1 MNVDT
6 LNTNNVIKQTRQR
19 TSERKNLYF
28 LEKNRK
34 IRHLSVDDVISIG
47 GIIQSEIRRTLHPS
61 PLPATTSARNWK
73 SVIIHYIGLLISKPL
88 QMPFFSYNLQQDPK
102 DVTSLPHHIPENNKE
117 KLIPTGI
124 KEHPEYV
131 RENNIQTQV
140 IHKREKRHTNNIK
153 KTEELIQAVESNTKY
168 SLIANNIKDKIFGHV
183 DTVSPKDKKLIKI
196 LKDEIKNY
204 IFLPEKNSRKGIES
218 LKNQASI
225 LEKLRAEASPAV
237 QDNISEIITSL
248 HNEYKSL
255 KVEIDKKIHVI
266 WIAGAPPE
274 TITKYAKAYKAAYP
288 NFSFNLWID
297 PNAFAAYE
305 FNSQLKKAALEH
317 AKSEVI
323 DSLTVEELNVLKNKE
338 QLDDGFHAKLKT
350 LFETNLLKSVIQIQ
364 DAVMNY
370 AYTRGIL
377 NFSDQDRIS
386 FLKEILHYDNKKIE
400 KFKEVIRKNKIKTY
414 SLDDEL
420 SNIFGEGNFH
430 IHDATTL
437 PDMKKVQYKQRY
449 QQELVLRGNYASAT
463 DQLRVYILKEYGGI
477 YTDYDV
483 TPAYG
488 KNVYKIIQE
497 HCINYDFL
505 EKEHHRRALNDEIL
519 SVISKEPS
527 SGIKNKLPE
536 QDRKRLSVIVDK
548 IKQLDPKDIF
558 SPIDTMII
566 RDSMVM
572 SKRYQYWGKEKGWNI
587 RANNNF
593 LATHKG

>member
-519 SVISKEPS
+519 SIISKEPS

-566 RDSMVM
+566 RD
-572 SKRYQYWGKEKGWNI
+572 
-587 RANNNF
+587 
-593 LATHKG
+593 